1 MGVFLYEA
9 RNRAGEL
16 FAGTIEAKDK
26 REAAGLIRRR
36 GLWIASLSPQEAALP
51 GRCSLPG
58 SMRCRRLNCACCSCG
73 RWPR

>member
-26 REAAGLIRRR
+26 REAAR
-36 GLWIASLSPQEAALP
+36 ALDRLAESAGGEES
-51 GRCSLPG
+51 GRPCLADAVYQAQCDAG
-58 SMRCRRLNCACCSCG
+58 G
-73 RWPR
+73 